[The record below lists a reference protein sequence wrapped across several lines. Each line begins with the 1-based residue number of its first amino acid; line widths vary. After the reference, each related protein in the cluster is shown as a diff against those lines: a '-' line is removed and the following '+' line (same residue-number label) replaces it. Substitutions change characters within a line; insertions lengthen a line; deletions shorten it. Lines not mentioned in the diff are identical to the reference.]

1 MHRLL
6 QTSSARAGAT
16 APAVSSAAG
25 GWAALATAAT
35 VVALVTAPALS
46 GCGARP
52 SAEGY
57 FPLAAG
63 HRWEYDQRIEWEN
76 HTIEHEPLVL
86 STEGRESPEGLDG
99 GPAWRRRSASG
110 VDYWLRSD
118 ATGIWRVASKTDVE
132 EQARA
137 DPAPRYV
144 LKAPYAV
151 GTTWQATTTSY
162 LLQRKASFPRE
173 VRHGQE
179 PVTMTYRIEAAGMA
193 VQVPAGRFDGCL
205 QVRGEAP
212 LRLFADPVQGWR
224 DLPLVT
230 LEWYCPGVGLVKL
243 QREERAGSA
252 FLSGGVLTME
262 LEHWR

>member
-118 ATGIWRVASKTDVE
+118 ETGIYRVASKSDLDE
-132 EQARA
+132 
-137 DPAPRYV
+137 APKPDTPRRYV
-144 LKAPYAV
+144 LKAPFTV
-151 GTTWQATTTSY
+151 GTHWQATTTAY
-162 LLQRKASFPRE
+162 LLRRRQEFPRE
-173 VRHGQE
+173 IRHSH
-179 PVTMTYRIEAAGMA
+179 PAVPMSYTIEAIGEKVATR
-193 VQVPAGRFDGCL
+193 AGRFENCL
-205 QVRGEAP
+205 RVRGEAKV
-212 LRLFADPVQGWR
+212 RLFADPVQGWR
-224 DLPLVT
+224 DLPLTT
-230 LEWYCPGVGLVKL
+230 LEWYCQGVGLVRLERDEPAASTFLTGGKL
-243 QREERAGSA
+243 
-252 FLSGGVLTME
+252 VLE
-262 LEHWR
+262 LIAWH

>member
-1 MHRLL
+1 MLHPR
-6 QTSSARAGAT
+6 
-16 APAVSSAAG
+16 
-25 GWAALATAAT
+25 W
-35 VVALVTAPALS
+35 PAL
-46 GCGARP
+46 GCSLLLGLGQAGCSR
-52 SAEGY
+52 STAQGW
-57 FPLAAG
+57 FPLEAG
-63 HRWEYDQRIEWEN
+63 HRWAYAVRTEREDGSVLREE
-76 HTIEHEPLVL
+76 LLL
-86 STEGRESPEGLDG
+86 STHGQETPPGLDA

-118 ATGIWRVASKTDVE
+118 TTGIWRIASKTDVE
-132 EQARA
+132 DEARA

-179 PVTMTYRIEAAGMA
+179 PVTMSYRIVATGVA
-193 VQVPAGRFDGCL
+193 VQVPAGRFDACL

-212 LRLFADPVQGWR
+212 LRLFTDPVQGWR

-262 LEHWR
+262 LQHWR